1 MNIIVLDDGNEYI
14 IVDSME
20 IDGEKFVFFAN
31 VTDPT
36 DFCFRK
42 ATIKDGKEVYTA
54 LSGREEFEKI
64 LVKFG
69 LKYEK

>member
-1 MNIIVLDDGNEYI
+1 MQSVVLDNDMEYI

-20 IDGEKFVFFAN
+20 IDGTEIVLLSN
-31 VTDPT
+31 VNDAT

-42 ATIKDGKEVYTA
+42 PTIKDGKEVLSP
-54 LSGREEFEKI
+54 LSGKEEFEKV
-64 LVKFG
+64 LLQFG